1 MSDTLKTAEER
12 AAEQRRGA
20 AGATQRSG
28 PPHMQIGRP
37 TEKAMNF
44 GPSARRLLAL
54 LRPERAALTM
64 AILLTTIAVI
74 LNAIGPKIL
83 GRATDLI
90 FAGYFG
96 SRLPAGVSV
105 EQAVAGLRAAG
116 QGTVA
121 DMVAAMT
128 DLAPGQGIDFNAVG
142 QVLLI
147 AIGLY
152 VAASLIQWVQG
163 LLLVGA
169 VNRVIYTLRRDVE
182 DKLHRLPLPYF
193 DSQPRGELLS
203 RVTNDIDNV
212 SQSLT
217 QTLNQLLNSLLTV
230 VAMLAMMVWISPLL
244 AVIALV
250 TIPLSGVVAGQI
262 GKRSQRYFVEQ
273 WKQTGALN
281 GVVEESFTGH
291 AVVKVFGRQEA
302 LRQDF
307 SVSNERLFG
316 AGFGAQFISGIIM
329 PAMMFIGNLNYV
341 LVAIVGGL
349 RVASGQ
355 LSLGDVQAF
364 IQYSRQFTQP
374 LTQVASMANLLQ
386 SGVASAERVFEVL
399 DEPEQSPDPVAPQQV
414 CDTHG
419 RVAFEDVSF
428 SYSADS
434 PLIEHLSLVVEPG
447 QTVAIVGPT
456 GAGKTTLVNLIMRFY
471 ELDGGRITL
480 DGIDI
485 TELTRDDL
493 RSQVGM
499 VLQDTWLFGGT
510 IRENIA
516 YGRPGASEDEVLDAA
531 RAAYVDR
538 FVHSLPDGYDTVLN
552 AEGSNLSAGERQL
565 LTIARAFIAQPSL
578 LILDEA
584 TSSVDTRTEV
594 LVQHAMAAL
603 RADRTSFVIA
613 HRLSTIRD
621 ADLIL
626 VMERGRIVEQG
637 SHAEL
642 LARGRAFAKLYAAQF
657 AAAIDGTENG
667 AGAHG

>member
-128 DLAPGQGIDFNAVG
+128 DLVPGQGIDFNAVG